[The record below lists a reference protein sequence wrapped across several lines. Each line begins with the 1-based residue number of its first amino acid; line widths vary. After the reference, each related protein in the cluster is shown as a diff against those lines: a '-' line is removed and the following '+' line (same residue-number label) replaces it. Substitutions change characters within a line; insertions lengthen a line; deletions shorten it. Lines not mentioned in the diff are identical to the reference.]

1 MRFKTILM
9 MTIAAPLVFGVVT
22 AAPVPVEAQTMTA
35 QEVKK
40 VRRDATKSLKRARN
54 AVKKAEKNLR
64 QTKKKNGD
72 VEAAQAELD
81 SARTDL
87 VAAEQVFK
95 DAMDLRAAKIEPEP
109 QPQAEIKTVAEPEAE
124 TVKTAPKKQKKKKKY
139 AKPESVQPKAPVV
152 EDNLEAEKAAEEQRI
167 KDEERKKRRAER
179 RKRIRE
185 QEAKANSGGNNEV
198 EIIKESEA
206 VGTELDAKQARQIE
220 RLQKKLR
227 RQERE
232 IRQLEEASRDN
243 NNEQVVRRTR
253 DGRVIVK
260 RDDQLVIR
268 GANDNQRSLRHARDV
283 IVEDLPRGR
292 TRTTIIKPDGTR
304 VITVRDRYGDIIF
317 RFRRHPNG
325 REVVLIDN
333 RLRDRGPS
341 LSVSLNFP
349 RLIVPIPRSEYIVDL
364 ERADR
369 RQLRETLIAPPVER
383 VERVYTLE
391 EIRENQRVRDKVR
404 SVNLNNVLFDV
415 NSARISQSQVLA
427 LAEIGYA
434 MEDVL
439 IDNPDAMFLIEG
451 HADAPGS
458 SEHNLDLSDR
468 RAESVAIVL
477 SENFD
482 IPPENLITQG
492 YGEELLL
499 IPVPYSEPRNRRVT
513 VRPITDL
520 VRPYEG

>member
-9 MTIAAPLVFGVVT
+9 MAIAAPLVFGIVT
-22 AAPVPVEAQTMTA
+22 AAPAPAEAQTMTA

-40 VRRDATKSLKRARN
+40 VRRDASRSLKQARN
-54 AVKKAEKNLR
+54 AVKKAERKLR
-64 QTKKKNGD
+64 QAKNKDGD

-81 SARTDL
+81 SARADL
-87 VAAEQVFK
+87 TAAEQKFK
-95 DAMDLRAAKIEPEP
+95 DAMALQAVKRKPAP
-109 QPQAEIKTVAEPEAE
+109 QPETEQVTEQQPETEAVE
-124 TVKTAPKKQKKKKKY
+124 STPKKQKKKKKTE
-139 AKPESVQPKAPVV
+139 PEPVQAEAPVV
-152 EDNLEAEKAAEEQRI
+152 EDEESEKAAEEQRI

-179 RKRIRE
+179 RKRLRE
-185 QEAKANSGGNNEV
+185 QEAKSKSTTTEQV

-227 RQERE
+227 QQKRE
-232 IRQLEEASRDN
+232 IQRLEQASRNSKD
-243 NNEQVVRRTR
+243 EQFVRRTR
-253 DGRVIVK
+253 DGRIIVK

-268 GANDNQRSLRHARDV
+268 GVDDNRRSLRHARDV

-304 VITVRDRYGDIIF
+304 VITVRDRYGDIVF
-317 RFRRHPNG
+317 RFRRYPNG

-341 LSVSLNFP
+341 FSVSLNLP
-349 RLIVPIPRSEYIVDL
+349 RLIVPIPRSEYIVEL

-369 RQLRETLIAPPVER
+369 RQLRETLIAPPVEP

-404 SVNLNNVLFDV
+404 SVNLNNVLFNV

-434 MEDVL
+434 MEEVL
-439 IDNPDAMFLIEG
+439 IDNPDAMFFIEG

-458 SEHNLDLSDR
+458 SEHNLELSDR

-520 VRPYEG
+520 VRPHEG

>member
-22 AAPVPVEAQTMTA
+22 AAPDPVEAQTMTA

-40 VRRDATKSLKRARN
+40 VRRDATKSLKQARN
-54 AVKKAEKNLR
+54 AVKKAEKTLR
-64 QTKKKNGD
+64 QTKKNNGD
-72 VEAAQAELD
+72 VKAAQAELD
-81 SARTDL
+81 RARTNL
-87 VAAEQVFK
+87 AASEKAFK
-95 DAMDLRAAKIEPEP
+95 DAMKLRAAKSEPEP
-109 QPQAEIKTVAEPEAE
+109 QPEPEA
-124 TVKTAPKKQKKKKKY
+124 VKSAPKKQKKKRKNE
-139 AKPESVQPKAPVV
+139 KPVSVQTETPVV
-152 EDNLEAEKAAEEQRI
+152 EDNLEAQKAAEEQRI
-167 KDEERKKRRAER
+167 KEEERKKRRAER
-179 RKRIRE
+179 RKRLRE
-185 QEAKANSGGNNEV
+185 QEAKANSGGNKEV

-232 IRQLEEASRDN
+232 IRRLEEASRDN

-268 GANDNQRSLRHARDV
+268 GVNDNHRSLRHARDV

-333 RLRDRGPS
+333 RLRDRGTS
-341 LSVSLNFP
+341 FSVSLNFP

-458 SEHNLDLSDR
+458 SEHNLDLSDQ

>member
-1 MRFKTILM
+1 MRCKTILM
-9 MTIAAPLVFGVVT
+9 MTIAAPLVFGIVT
-22 AAPVPVEAQTMTA
+22 AAPVPADAQTLTA

-40 VRRDATKSLKRARN
+40 VRRDATKSLKQARN
-54 AVKKAEKNLR
+54 ALKKAERNLR
-64 QTKKKNGD
+64 QAKKNDGD
-72 VEAAQAELD
+72 VETAQAKLD
-81 SARTDL
+81 GARANLAT
-87 VAAEQVFK
+87 AEQAFK
-95 DAMDLRAAKIEPEP
+95 DAMDLKAAKNEPASQPETEKVTDTEP
-109 QPQAEIKTVAEPEAE
+109 QAE
-124 TVKTAPKKQKKKKKY
+124 TVKSTPEKRKKKKS
-139 AKPESVQPKAPVV
+139 AEPEPVQADAPVV
-152 EDNLEAEKAAEEQRI
+152 EDDKEAERAAEKQRI
-167 KDEERKKRRAER
+167 KDEQRKKRRAER
-179 RKRIRE
+179 RKRLRE
-185 QEAKANSGGNNEV
+185 QEAMSKSAESEQV

-206 VGTELDAKQARQIE
+206 VGSELDAEQTRQIE

-232 IRQLEEASRDN
+232 IRQLEEASRN
-243 NNEQVVRRTR
+243 NKDEQFVRRTR

-268 GANDNQRSLRHARDV
+268 GVNDNQRSLRHARDV

-304 VITVRDRYGDIIF
+304 VITIRDRYGDIIF

-333 RLRDRGPS
+333 RLRDRGS
-341 LSVSLNFP
+341 SISVSLNFP

-415 NSARISQSQVLA
+415 NSARISRSQVLA

-458 SEHNLDLSDR
+458 SEHNLHLSDR